1 MAYLLQLYRQENSLK
16 CSLRNKLLIDDIHI
30 TITEGRGCVAEG
42 KAKKK
47 RSQRQKRQRCLYYMG
62 SKYTSQRGLF
72 RWMLFVHK
80 MVTILLPQ

>member
-16 CSLRNKLLIDDIHI
+16 CRLRNKLLIDDIHI

-47 RSQRQKRQRCLYYMG
+47 K
-62 SKYTSQRGLF
+62 KEANAKKIVGLG
-72 RWMLFVHK
+72 RENVLFETV
-80 MVTILLPQ
+80 

>member
-16 CSLRNKLLIDDIHI
+16 CRLRNKLLIDDIHI

-47 RSQRQKRQRCLYYMG
+47 NTSQRQKSVGLG
-62 SKYTSQRGLF
+62 RGNVLF
-72 RWMLFVHK
+72 ETV
-80 MVTILLPQ
+80 